1 MKIEQKIATGGV
13 NNTSTPILKL
23 RINLEFVALVNALR
37 HIEHCAPA

>member
-23 RINLEFVALVNALR
+23 RINLELVALVNALR
-37 HIEHCAPA
+37 HIEHWASA